1 MGSSTMGSGAKTP
14 HQNYELSPSV
24 DPIGLSPETGP
35 LELPEEAIAELN
47 MAKALIGSMVED
59 TNYDADDYEA
69 LVKDVNEAK
78 SHLAHA
84 SELGATQ
91 LTEDEWAKLKEFSK
105 NYAESL
111 TPEQLQQ
118 LATAQG
124 FDHAGLVGIGMD
136 SGVGHPLAF
145 WVNPYYDAE
154 EQKAKVQQ
162 KALDQYAQLQQ
173 AGQVTGKDGTVITAA
188 DYAAAS
194 GATPPV
200 KFIHTPEEIQ
210 DLLARREELK
220 QTIKAYSGYP
230 HYNDPDKLALVRA
243 AKLELLENS
252 IILENTQCTDKGYAI
267 VLPDESYSHQLRLS
281 ITDLEALHEEF
292 KDKYGLE
299 LMDLGLL
306 FNKGGGYSQ
315 YSDEFKGYLAEE
327 MQGNKE
333 GPFHKGIVEKK
344 AKFEEFK
351 ENAQPALNA
360 TYVGNWNLI
369 SMDIGSLATAEGKQ
383 AAYDFFAKTAV
394 AQGQVV
400 EIGMNDLLRKHG
412 LGLEDEVGN
421 YSNNHKMAVLN
432 SGYSKDI
439 PKGLR
444 AWAKDQKIADLRE
457 LAQQLNPEM
466 SAGDI
471 KALKRAQL
479 QNLIIGH
486 IHGDTKH
493 KYENPPVIY
502 KSYSYNSDSNNLPG
516 AAPANKGKVV
526 AGIMMPAKPVNFS
539 QKYTDNMQALLAM
552 GAAHAGV
559 QDRPSQAEVSQM
571 EFQPT
576 SAAVSGGAHSKS
588 FYKDS
593 KGRTWMFKPD
603 NTNNGARADAEAA
616 ASEVMHKIGLPSVPV
631 RTAKLEG
638 KKGAIQPII
647 PKTTNLSPSPASWS
661 QADLDGIVRM
671 HVGSWLVGDHDGN
684 NTNVLKT
691 EGGGI
696 VPIDQG
702 QAFKFIGRDRLAV
715 DYHPNSSFGSVP
727 VYHTAYMAAM
737 SGSLATDVHVRPSA
751 AVPVIDKIESM
762 PDEAFR
768 DILRSTAEEGAK
780 HKVEWYGPMEKKA
793 KKIYGTSSP
802 TTQQVADTFLDTA
815 VERKKNIRKDF
826 SEFFAGLGFSEAETS
841 SMAEVG

>member
-1 MGSSTMGSGAKTP
+1 MGSGTKIK
-14 HQNYELSPSV
+14 HENYTVAPAV

-35 LELPEEAIAELN
+35 LELPEEAIKELTE
-47 MAKALIGSMVED
+47 AQALIGAMTE
-59 TNYDADDYEA
+59 DYEYSFA
-69 LVKDVNEAK
+69 DYDKFVADVSEIKA
-78 SHLAHA
+78 HLSHA

-91 LTEDEWAKLKEFSK
+91 LTEEEWLKLKELSK
-105 NYAESL
+105 NYVEGL
-111 TPEQLQQ
+111 EIGDLQQ
-118 LATAQG
+118 LAADQG
-124 FDHAGLVGIGMD
+124 FEHAGLVGIGLD

-145 WVNPYYDAE
+145 YVNPYYDAE
-154 EQKAKVQQ
+154 EQKGKIQQ
-162 KALDQYAQLQQ
+162 KALSQYTALQTLGQL
-173 AGQVTGKDGTVITAA
+173 TGKDGTVLTAA
-188 DYAAAS
+188 EYAAATD
-194 GATPPV
+194 AAPPV
-200 KFIHTPEEIQ
+200 KFVHSPEEIEA
-210 DLLARREELK
+210 LLARHEELK
-220 QTIKAYSGYP
+220 AIIKNNSGWP
-230 HYNDPDKLALVRA
+230 NSKDPEKVKLVRE
-243 AKLELLENS
+243 AKLELLENTVE
-252 IILENTQCTDKGYAI
+252 LENTSCTDSTFAFTIPSEDYGYQYKLSTTNI
-267 VLPDESYSHQLRLS
+267 ESLQ
-281 ITDLEALHEEF
+281 EVF
-292 KDKYGLE
+292 KDRY
-299 LMDLGLL
+299 DLDLVGAGLL
-306 FNKGGGYSQ
+306 LGTNAGYSATVG
-315 YSDEFKGYLAEE
+315 DEFKGYLAEE

-333 GPFHKGIVEKK
+333 GPFHQTLAAKQ

-360 TYVGNWNLI
+360 TYVGYGYLDAI
-369 SMDIGSLATAEGKQ
+369 DVGDLSMDVGKQ
-383 AAYDFFAKTAV
+383 SAYDFFAKTAL
-394 AQGQVV
+394 ARSQIQ
-400 EIGMNDLLRKHG
+400 EIGMNELLKDHG
-412 LGLEDEVGN
+412 LSLSTGNSDHINEHKAAVIGLAYQDKGV
-421 YSNNHKMAVLN
+421 
-432 SGYSKDI
+432 
-439 PKGLR
+439 PKALR
-444 AWAKDQKIADLRE
+444 AWAKEQKIGELRD

-466 SAGDI
+466 PSADI

-486 IHGDTKH
+486 ISPQTKE
-493 KYENPPVIY
+493 KYENTPVSN
-502 KSYSYNSDSNNLPG
+502 KSYSYISGSSATGSMPG
-516 AAPANKGKVV
+516 AAPVNKGKVV

-559 QDRPSQAEVSQM
+559 QDRPTQAEVSQM

-661 QADLDGIVRM
+661 QADLDGIGRM

-737 SGSLATDVHVRPSA
+737 GGSLAADVHVRPSA
-751 AVPVIDKIESM
+751 AAPVIDKIESM

-793 KKIYGTSSP
+793 KKTYGTSSP

-826 SEFFAGLGFSEAETS
+826 SEFFAGLGFSEAEMS